1 MATQLTDIAALEA
14 TTNGWRNAL
23 FSSDREKA
31 TVRYATV
38 IYTVTGTET
47 TADLIALLSLP
58 IGSVVFPDLCRVSS
72 DGIGGTGAI
81 TQIGDAG
88 SAARYS
94 ATSIAVATAVSEV
107 PVTTTNAIAVANP
120 PYQVVAGNETLLA
133 TLTFATAITAGKL
146 IVFRIAYIL
155 P

>member
-1 MATQLTDIAALEA
+1 MATQLTDIATLEA

-31 TVRYATV
+31 THRVATA
-38 IYTVTGTET
+38 IYTVTGNET
-47 TADLIALLSLP
+47 TADLIAILSLP
-58 IGSVVFPDLCRVSS
+58 IGAVVIPDLCKVSS

-81 TQIGDAG
+81 TQIGDAA

-94 ATSIAVATAVSEV
+94 ATSIAVASAVTTA
-107 PVTTTNAIAVANP
+107 VTTTNAIAVANP
-120 PYQVVAGNETLLA
+120 PYQVVAGNETILA
-133 TLTFATAITAGKL
+133 TLTFATAITVGKL
-146 IVFRIAYIL
+146 IVFRIVYIL